1 LERYIESNM
10 NLTTLTT
17 SQFKQIIALMKQK
30 EDLEARLGKINA
42 QLAAFEGG
50 APAKSAAV
58 KPGRKA
64 GKKTARAPRGALKA
78 EIINALKAAGKTGLS
93 VGELAKKM
101 GVTSARMFNWFYA
114 TGKNV
119 PQIKPAGKA
128 RYAWV
133 G

>member
-1 LERYIESNM
+1 M
-10 NLTTLTT
+10 NLTSLTT
-17 SQFKQIIALMKQK
+17 GQFKQIIKLMKQK
-30 EDLEARLGKINA
+30 EALEARAAKIDA

-50 APAKSAAV
+50 AAAKPAPV
-58 KPGRKA
+58 KPGRKP
-64 GKKTARAPRGALKA
+64 GRKVARAPRGAFKA
-78 EIINALKAAGKTGLS
+78 EVVNALKAAGKSGLS
-93 VGELAKKM
+93 VGELAKKL

-119 PQIKPAGKA
+119 SQIKPAGKA